1 MKNLLEYPFNGLELM
16 KKNKQI
22 KRSLQENEES
32 FLQKNIAILG
42 GSTTSGI
49 KETLELFLLNEKIKP
64 VFYESEYEKYYEDA
78 VFGNNALVD
87 FKPDFIYIH
96 TTLENIKEKPLIVD
110 SPEEID
116 RKISREFL
124 RLVQIWEALKLKYQA
139 VIIQNNYPLP
149 NERNLGNLEQIDVHG
164 YVYFILE
171 LNRKISKYIRE
182 NSGIKL
188 NDLFMLSAN
197 IGLKNWQDA
206 NAWYSYKLAIAYE
219 VIPDLA
225 FNIAKIIKANLGKS
239 KKCLILDLDNTLWG
253 GIISEDGLEKIQIG
267 KETALAEAYTAFQEY
282 ILALKQRGVIIAV
295 CSKNDKEIAEKGFL
309 HPDSVLRLEDI
320 TIFKANWQEKHLNI
334 LAIAEELSIGLDSMV
349 FVDDNPMERQI
360 VRENLPMVIV
370 PEIDAEDISSYIR
383 IIDGAGY
390 FEPDS
395 ISADDL
401 IRNRNYNE
409 NIKRKEIEQK
419 FLNYEDFLKSL
430 EMEAEIEAFSEIA
443 LDRITQL
450 INKTNQFNLTT
461 RRYVYAE
468 IEEIAKNKEYITLY
482 GRLKDKFGEHGIVSI
497 LIGKKRD
504 FYLDIDLWVMS
515 CRVLKR
521 DMELAVFDKLIHN
534 LQDVNIKIVRGKY
547 IKNNKNSMVAELYKE
562 LGFELIRKDGENT
575 YWEYIIPDVYENKC
589 SNIIVE

>member
-1 MKNLLEYPFNGLELM
+1 MKNILEYPFQGLELM

-64 VFYESEYEKYYEDA
+64 DFYESEYEKYYEDA
-78 VFGNNALVD
+78 VFENNALVQ

-96 TTLENIKEKPLIVD
+96 TTLENIKEKPLISD
-110 SPEEID
+110 SPEEIE

-124 RLVQIWEALKLKYQA
+124 RLVQIWEALKLKYRA
-139 VIIQNNYPLP
+139 VIIQNNFPLP
-149 NERNLGNLEQIDVHG
+149 SERNLGNLEQIDVHG

-171 LNRKISKYIRE
+171 LNLKISKYIRE

-197 IGLKNWQDA
+197 IGLKNWYDA

-267 KETALAEAYTAFQEY
+267 KETALAESYTAFQEY

-320 TIFKANWQEKHLNI
+320 AIFKANWQEKHLNI

-370 PEIDAEDISSYIR
+370 PEIDSEDISSYIR

-504 FYLDIDLWVMS
+504 FYVDIDLWVMS

-534 LQDVNIKIVRGKY
+534 LQDTNIKIVRGKY

-589 SNIIVE
+589 SNITVE